1 MRLNYNEAMKTG
13 TKKLIVLLAA
23 AVILCLAVYFA
34 FVLFTPAGTTAVIYI
49 DGREYRR
56 VDLSKVKEPYV
67 IEIETVYGRNTVL
80 VEPGAISVSSADCPD
95 KICVHQGRLTGA
107 GVPIVCMPHRLVID
121 IEGGETDAWS

>member
-1 MRLNYNEAMKTG
+1 MKTSI
-13 TKKLIVLLAA
+13 KKLIVLLAA

-34 FVLFTPAGTTAVIYI
+34 FVLFAPAGTTAVIYV

-107 GVPIVCMPHRLVID
+107 GIPIVCMPHRLVIE

>member
-1 MRLNYNEAMKTG
+1 MRLNYNKAMKTSM
-13 TKKLIVLLAA
+13 KKLIVLLAA

-34 FVLFTPAGTTAVIYI
+34 FELFAPAGTTAVIYV

-107 GVPIVCMPHRLVID
+107 GIPIVCMPHRLVIE

>member
-1 MRLNYNEAMKTG
+1 MKTSM
-13 TKKLIVLLAA
+13 KKLIVLLAA

-34 FVLFTPAGTTAVIYI
+34 FVLFAPAGTTAVIYV

-80 VEPGAISVSSADCPD
+80 VEPGAISVSYADCPD

-107 GVPIVCMPHRLVID
+107 GIPIVCMPHRLVIEIID
-121 IEGGETDAWS
+121 RKLDG

>member
-1 MRLNYNEAMKTG
+1 MRLNYNKAMKTSM
-13 TKKLIVLLAA
+13 KKLIVLLAA

-34 FVLFTPAGTTAVIYI
+34 FELFAPAGTTAVIYV

-107 GVPIVCMPHRLVID
+107 GIPIVCMPHRLVID

>member
-1 MRLNYNEAMKTG
+1 MRLNYNKAMKTSM
-13 TKKLIVLLAA
+13 KKLIVLLAA

-34 FVLFTPAGTTAVIYI
+34 FVLFAPAGTTAVIYV

-107 GVPIVCMPHRLVID
+107 GIPIVCMPHRLVID

>member
-1 MRLNYNEAMKTG
+1 MRLNYNKAMKTSM
-13 TKKLIVLLAA
+13 KKLIVFLAA
-23 AVILCLAVYFA
+23 AVILCLAAYFA
-34 FVLFTPAGTTAVIYI
+34 FVLFAPAGTTAVIYV

-67 IEIETVYGRNTVL
+67 IEIETVYGRNSVL

-107 GVPIVCMPHRLVID
+107 GIPIVCMPHRLVID

>member
-1 MRLNYNEAMKTG
+1 MRLNYNKAMKTSM
-13 TKKLIVLLAA
+13 KKLIVLLAA

-34 FVLFTPAGTTAVIYI
+34 FVLFAPAGTTAVIYV

-67 IEIETVYGRNTVL
+67 IEIETVYGRNSVL

-107 GVPIVCMPHRLVID
+107 GIPIVCMPHRLVID